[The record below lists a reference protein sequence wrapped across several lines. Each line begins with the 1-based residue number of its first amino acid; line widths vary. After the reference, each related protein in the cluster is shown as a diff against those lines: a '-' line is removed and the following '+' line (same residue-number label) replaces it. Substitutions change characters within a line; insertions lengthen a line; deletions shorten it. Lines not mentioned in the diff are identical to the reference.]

1 MVLALAKVTLHK
13 MCKLLASRGKKKST
27 INSDLILASL
37 KVHLQESDPNCK
49 VNSATAAPTTLASSL
64 SDKPE
69 DGK

>member
-1 MVLALAKVTLHK
+1 MVLALAKATPHK
-13 MCKLLASRGKKKST
+13 MCKPLASRGKKST
-27 INSDLILASL
+27 INPDLILASL